1 MPVFGVCKGSTLL
14 FGAVVLLGC
23 YESLKYVMNVSVCS
37 LTFGCPQPLYKEQY
51 SRIYNFKLTE
61 ERMFFTLF
69 RSHLG
74 QFLDIANCPS
84 IHVSIP
90 KAMEVLLQTQRVPD
104 STEHPRSCYTGCVSC
119 IPTCMFERC
128 ICDRCVLYSETLGPN

>member
-1 MPVFGVCKGSTLL
+1 MFGVCKGSTLL

-61 ERMFFTLF
+61 ERMFFY
-69 RSHLG
+69 S
-74 QFLDIANCPS
+74 
-84 IHVSIP
+84 
-90 KAMEVLLQTQRVPD
+90 LQVA
-104 STEHPRSCYTGCVSC
+104 PRSVSGYC
-119 IPTCMFERC
+119 
-128 ICDRCVLYSETLGPN
+128 